1 MARRNQLLGFFVG
14 TLTVA
19 VYGQGPGL
27 SVRPN
32 QPEHTANSTLIYIR
46 TDSQNTWKHWVDD
59 LNEYLA
65 DYQST
70 GANSEHLRLCDFT
83 HPLDP
88 DENKSC
94 FFSLD
99 PIANDCSAANNFGYD
114 RGQPCILL
122 KLNRTLGWVP
132 EPYENGSFPAKLPKY
147 IQDDYDPRYVYISCD
162 GENPAD
168 KENVGPLVYYPNLGI
183 PNYYFP
189 YRNTPGYQS
198 PFIFVRFP
206 RPQRGV
212 IISVECKAW
221 AKNIHHDQQGRVGS
235 VHFELLID

>member
-27 SVRPN
+27 SFRPN
-32 QPEHTANSTLIYIR
+32 QPVDRANSTLIYIR

-59 LNEYLA
+59 LSEYLT
-65 DYQST
+65 DYQRQA
-70 GANSEHLRLCDFT
+70 ANREHLRHCDFT

-88 DENKSC
+88 DENKTC
-94 FFSLD
+94 VFSLES
-99 PIANDCSAANNFGYD
+99 IASNCSAANNFGYD
-114 RGQPCILL
+114 LGQPCILL

-132 EPYENGSFPAKLPKY
+132 EPYEDGSLPAKLPKY
-147 IQDDYDPRYVYISCD
+147 IQDNYDPRYVYISCE

-168 KENVGPLVYYPNLGI
+168 KENVGPLVLLPEPRHTELLLPVQEHARI
-183 PNYYFP
+183 P
-189 YRNTPGYQS
+189 
-198 PFIFVRFP
+198 
-206 RPQRGV
+206 RGV
-212 IISVECKAW
+212 IINVECKAW

>member
-1 MARRNQLLGFFVG
+1 MSWILHHERNVCF
-14 TLTVA
+14 
-19 VYGQGPGL
+19 
-27 SVRPN
+27 
-32 QPEHTANSTLIYIR
+32 
-46 TDSQNTWKHWVDD
+46 
-59 LNEYLA
+59 A
-65 DYQST
+65 DYQRT
-70 GANSEHLRLCDFT
+70 GPNREHLRLCDFT

-88 DENKSC
+88 DENKTC

-114 RGQPCILL
+114 GGQPCILL

-147 IQDDYDPRYVYISCD
+147 IQDNYDPRYVYISCE
-162 GENPAD
+162 GENAAD

-189 YRNTPGYQS
+189 FRNTPGYQS

-212 IISVECKAW
+212 IITVECKAW

>member
-1 MARRNQLLGFFVG
+1 MSWVLHHERNVCF
-14 TLTVA
+14 
-19 VYGQGPGL
+19 
-27 SVRPN
+27 
-32 QPEHTANSTLIYIR
+32 
-46 TDSQNTWKHWVDD
+46 
-59 LNEYLA
+59 A

-94 FFSLD
+94 YFSLD

-122 KLNRTLGWVP
+122 KLNR
-132 EPYENGSFPAKLPKY
+132 
-147 IQDDYDPRYVYISCD
+147 
-162 GENPAD
+162 NPAD

-198 PFIFVRFP
+198 PFVFVRFP

>member
-27 SVRPN
+27 SFRPN
-32 QPEHTANSTLIYIR
+32 QPVDRANSTLIYIR

-59 LNEYLA
+59 LSEYLT
-65 DYQST
+65 DYQRQA
-70 GANSEHLRLCDFT
+70 ANREHLRHCDFT

-88 DENKSC
+88 DENKTC
-94 FFSLD
+94 VFSLES
-99 PIANDCSAANNFGYD
+99 IASNCSAANNFGYD
-114 RGQPCILL
+114 LGQPCILL

-132 EPYENGSFPAKLPKY
+132 EPYEDGSLPAKLPKY
-147 IQDDYDPRYVYISCD
+147 IQDNYDPRYVYISCE

-198 PFIFVRFP
+198 PFIFAQFP

-212 IISVECKAW
+212 IINVECKAW